1 MQRNGP
7 GRMLL
12 DHLVSSQDQRQLPK
26 ESNNGKDASHNATT
40 EAATSPGT
48 GTVPTVRTNV
58 PHV

>member
-7 GRMLL
+7 GRMLP

-26 ESNNGKDASHNATT
+26 ESNHGKDANHNTTT
-40 EAATSPGT
+40 EAATLPGT
-48 GTVPTVRTNV
+48 GTVLTVPTNV